1 MTYILSRKAEGDIID
16 IYIDGFKRFGLQQ
29 ADTYY
34 EQLEQAFIFLS
45 NNPEAARLRYE
56 IKPAVRIHPFKS
68 HIIIY
73 SIEENN
79 AVFVIRVRHSRE
91 DWLCL

>member
-1 MTYILSRKAEGDIID
+1 MTYILSRKAEEDIVN
-16 IYIDGFKRFGLQQ
+16 IYIDGFNRFGLLQ

-34 EQLEQAFIFLS
+34 AQLEQTFIFLS

-56 IKPAVRIHPFKS
+56 IKPAVRIHPFQS

-73 SIEENN
+73 SIDENN
-79 AVFVIRVRHSRE
+79 AVFIIRVRHSRE